1 MPDLIQTVIG
11 VRQKISLNG
20 QQRLVIE
27 TAHGLIELRTRFEN
41 PDRSAKF
48 ELIMPADLRWR
59 KGAKHKPI
67 SLHTKFLDIVAE
79 MPVPMFQLLSPVLL
93 DGEAFYLRGVTRLRV
108 AASPS
113 PAPAT
118 PAFDSGN

>member
-11 VRQKISLNG
+11 VRREISLNG

-27 TAHGLIELRTRFEN
+27 TAHGLIELRPRFEN

-48 ELIMPADLRWR
+48 ELILPADLRWR
-59 KGAKHKPI
+59 KGAKHKPL
-67 SLHTKFLDIVAE
+67 SLHTKFLDIVSE

-108 AASPS
+108 GAS
-113 PAPAT
+113 PAPAAAT
-118 PAFDSGN
+118 PAFDSGS

>member
-1 MPDLIQTVIG
+1 MPDLIQTVVG
-11 VRQKISLNG
+11 VRREISLNG

-48 ELIMPADLRWR
+48 ELILPADLRWR

-67 SLHTKFLDIVAE
+67 SLHTKFLDIVAST
-79 MPVPMFQLLSPVLL
+79 PTPMFQLLSPVIQ
-93 DGEAFYLRGVTRLRV
+93 DGQAF
-108 AASPS
+108 
-113 PAPAT
+113 
-118 PAFDSGN
+118 